1 MKTTTYSLLTAV
13 ILATLSSASTAEP
26 YRPLYALSKEYSIT
40 AFAKYVKNAKGNKQV
55 KYEFVLDNR
64 SDNHISE
71 FTLGHESIKE
81 YDLGVAVIPLAEREN
96 MPFTAPSNWVGAYRE
111 TAQYDEAAD
120 NEILLLFYW
129 GVNDSLNDTYTKY
142 VIPARTKQSGFG
154 FTTNK
159 KLPRLATSFAQL
171 STSRDKWVNGKF
183 EYEMIQLTKG
193 DTIAPTASL
202 AATLVKH
209 PTKTGF
215 YNVNLKVT
223 AKDNYDPLPEIVFT
237 SVQDM
242 STATKNT
249 SPFNAG
255 AYTLNT
261 PNNVTT
267 GAYPSIITFTAD
279 ANTAKQYK
287 INYTVTD
294 ASDNKTDVS
303 TTVTVPKR

>member
-1 MKTTTYSLLTAV
+1 MAECSGSLCT
-13 ILATLSSASTAEP
+13 
-26 YRPLYALSKEYSIT
+26 LSKEYSIT
-40 AFAKYVKNAKGNKQV
+40 SFSKHIKNAKGNKQV
-55 KYEFVLDNR
+55 KYEFVLDNH
-64 SDNHISE
+64 SDNTVSR
-71 FTLGHESIKE
+71 FTIGHESIEKYGLSVIAVPFKE
-81 YDLGVAVIPLAEREN
+81 RDS
-96 MPFTAPSNWVGAYRE
+96 MPFTAPSNWEATYEE
-111 TAQYDEAAD
+111 TALYDEVTA
-120 NEILLLFYW
+120 EEVLFDF
-129 GVNDSLNDTYTKY
+129 GINCVKNPNCEKGI
-142 VIPARTKQSGFG
+142 IPARTIRTGFSLIS
-154 FTTNK
+154 NK
-159 KLPRLATSFAQL
+159 KLPKLATSFAEL
-171 STSRDKWVNGKF
+171 STSRNKWVNGEF

-242 STATKNT
+242 STGTRNT

-267 GAYPSIITFTAD
+267 GAYPSIITLAAD
-279 ANTAKQYK
+279 ANVAKQYK

>member
-1 MKTTTYSLLTAV
+1 MKHLKKNLIIGISLITTNICFADENIAANNIFDPKLVQVYAKAQHFLTINKQKKIRYNFSV
-13 ILATLSSASTAEP
+13 VNQSASKVYMLT
-26 YRPLYALSKEYSIT
+26 
-40 AFAKYVKNAKGNKQV
+40 
-55 KYEFVLDNR
+55 
-64 SDNHISE
+64 
-71 FTLGHESIKE
+71 
-81 YDLGVAVIPLAEREN
+81 
-96 MPFTAPSNWVGAYRE
+96 VGAIS
-111 TAQYDEAAD
+111 A
-120 NEILLLFYW
+120 
-129 GVNDSLNDTYTKY
+129 VNDSPGIVLKSDDIFDVNAIAPKGWFIEDASRGEEPLASVVWRVPLQSLNLDYSIDYTSIMQPAKSTWSSFILETDKRYSSIYKTYAHIY
-142 VIPARTKQSGFG
+142 LESS
-154 FTTNK
+154 NNY
-159 KLPRLATSFAQL
+159 S
-171 STSRDKWVNGKF
+171 ST
-183 EYEMIQLTKG
+183 ILKG
-193 DTIAPTASL
+193 DTTAPTANL

-237 SVQDM
+237 SV
-242 STATKNT
+242 TASGVSN

-267 GAYPSIITFTAD
+267 GAYPSIITFAAD
-279 ANTAKQYK
+279 ANAAKQYK